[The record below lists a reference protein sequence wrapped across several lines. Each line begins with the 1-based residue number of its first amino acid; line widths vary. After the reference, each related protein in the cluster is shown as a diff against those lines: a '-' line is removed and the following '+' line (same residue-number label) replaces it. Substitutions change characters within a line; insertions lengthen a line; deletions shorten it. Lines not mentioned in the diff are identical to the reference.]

1 MNKQIKV
8 LIALVLLVVSI
19 AAAFVAYNSL
29 VAQGEAPENLI
40 QFGTRNEIETEAEI
54 ANEPETEVEI
64 ETVAENETDI
74 ETAIEAEGESEIETE
89 IESETD
95 TESETDRQPAPDIT
109 VLDINGNEVQLS
121 SLFGKP
127 IVLNFWATWCPACV
141 QESPYFEKLY
151 REMGD
156 EVHFM
161 KVNLLDGRREVRD
174 NVDRFIENHD
184 YTFPVYFDETG
195 LASAPYGIRSIPMT
209 FFIDTDGNLAA
220 AAQGAVDEQ
229 MLRQGINMAR

>member
-40 QFGTRNEIETEAEI
+40 QFGTQNEIETETEI
-54 ANEPETEVEI
+54 ANEPETEI
-64 ETVAENETDI
+64 EDEAAAENEADT
-74 ETAIEAEGESEIETE
+74 EAEIEAGGESEIETE
-89 IESETD
+89 IES
-95 TESETDRQPAPDIT
+95 DRQPAPDIT

-184 YTFPVYFDETG
+184 YTFPIYFDETG